1 MNRARVNLPGRW
13 GRYLCTLSHA
23 VHTRRSR
30 SWVGAGP
37 GIAPGAGPLS
47 SGLGAEWH
55 VLEVGVRSQQP
66 EAGCGAQVRKGRVSS
81 LIRVF
86 LSSDFHGSGP
96 QTGTG
101 ISRWLQTRA

>member
-23 VHTRRSR
+23 VHTCRSR

-66 EAGCGAQVRKGRVSS
+66 EVGCGARV
-81 LIRVF
+81 
-86 LSSDFHGSGP
+86 LSPGAEGTCVLSDPGFSV
-96 QTGTG
+96 
-101 ISRWLQTRA
+101 L